1 MADDLSRIFYSECG
15 TGPERD
21 ILLHQKC
28 GISAECKNLI
38 SQIRKAC
45 SDLSEFPERGRIVP
59 ELNRIGIF
67 DYRELIVKV
76 YRIIYA
82 IDGKNVYIHCIL
94 DGRRDIQ
101 TLLQQRMLG

>member
-1 MADDLSRIFYSECG
+1 MTYRVFFIANAEQDLNEIFHY
-15 TGPERD
+15 
-21 ILLHQKC
+21 I
-28 GISAECKNLI
+28 KNAGYPLNAKKLI

-59 ELNRIGIF
+59 ELNRIGIS

-82 IDGKNVYIHCIL
+82 IDGKNVYIHCII

-101 TLLQQRMLG
+101 TILQQRMLR